1 MEVQKHKR
9 KQVSF
14 TAIRAALILVV
25 VVLVV
30 GVYCDDG
37 MMIFFVRL
45 GDWTRERNN
54 GDV

>member
-1 MEVQKHKR
+1 MMHVGDDKWC
-9 KQVSF
+9 
-14 TAIRAALILVV
+14 